1 MRMTLLVAAALIAA
15 PALAQDT
22 NNAADANTVAVVPD
36 ANAADANAVAI
47 DPNAVA
53 PLPPATTEPMPVET
67 APAPEPA
74 DDDDGIPWGLVG
86 LVGLIGLLGRKR
98 S

>member
-1 MRMTLLVAAALIAA
+1 MRKTLFLAAALIAA
-15 PALAQDT
+15 PALAQD
-22 NNAADANTVAVVPD
+22 NNVAADTNVVAPD
-36 ANAADANAVAI
+36 TNAADANAMNGDA
-47 DPNAVA
+47 NAVA
-53 PLPPATTEPMPVET
+53 PLPPVTTEPVAPEP

-74 DDDDGIPWGLVG
+74 DDDSIPWGLVG